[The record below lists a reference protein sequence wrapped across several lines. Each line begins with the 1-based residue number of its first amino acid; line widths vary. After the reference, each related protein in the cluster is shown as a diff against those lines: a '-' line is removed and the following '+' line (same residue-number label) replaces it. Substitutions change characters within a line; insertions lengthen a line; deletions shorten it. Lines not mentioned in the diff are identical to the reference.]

1 MVDRYNFLF
10 PEVEQPDALL
20 LRSPD
25 HTQLGTHIH
34 LVWFLCTNDQLVAK
48 AAPYTTH
55 NIHNRR
61 ISMPSAGF
69 QLTIPAIERLQ
80 THALDHM
87 DTGIG
92 SLSWNKFNFDRIP
105 LQFCTSHCYWNL
117 LSMHRELPFLKWW
130 YKKTSHSCK
139 SYKAFFHYISLSRRS
154 I

>member
-10 PEVEQPDALL
+10 PAAEQLDALL

-25 HTQLGTHIH
+25 HTQLDTHAH
-34 LVWFLCTNDQLVAK
+34 LVWLLCTNDQLVAK

-61 ISMPSAGF
+61 ISMLSAGF

-80 THALDHM
+80 THALDYV

-92 SLSWNKFNFDRIP
+92 TLSWNTLIFERIP
-105 LQFCTSHCYWNL
+105 LQFCASHCYWNL
-117 LSMHRELPFLKWW
+117 LSMHTQPLKI
-130 YKKTSHSCK
+130 KCK
-139 SYKAFFHYISLSRRS
+139 FAKMSVIPNTKFNQTPHNCFID
-154 I
+154 